1 MRKKQL
7 TAEEKRLDTD
17 LWFIAL
23 VTMGVFLCYAATGD
37 RLMRFVRDGG
47 IPVLPRLLVNAAAQ
61 FGIAGAGITIVC
73 LLRRERFTQFG
84 LKRSN
89 ALRAIGGA
97 ILCFIP
103 LVCCIVASGQFREY
117 QPFSIMITADVLA
130 AGLPL
135 SLFGMA
141 LITVVWGFFE
151 GFNYAV
157 ISEKINRR
165 YPSKS
170 PWLDYGA
177 IVCAIICVLFHPI
190 SFSLWGIVELVS
202 SFAAIYGMLLVKK
215 WTGNAWGCVFAF
227 CLIWNA
233 I

>member
-17 LWFIAL
+17 LWIIAL
-23 VTMGVFLCYAATGD
+23 VTMGVFLCYAVTGHQ
-37 RLMRFVRDGG
+37 LMGFIRDSS
-47 IPVLPRLLVNAAAQ
+47 IPVLPRLLVNAAVQ

-89 ALRAIGGA
+89 ALRAIGGT

-103 LVCCIVASGQFREY
+103 LVCYIVASGQFREY

-135 SLFGMA
+135 SLFGMV
-141 LITVVWGFFE
+141 LIAVVWGFFE

-157 ISEKINRR
+157 IGEKINRR
-165 YPSKS
+165 YPSES

-177 IVCAIICVLFHPI
+177 IVCAIICVLLHPI
-190 SFSLWGIVELVS
+190 SFSLWGIADLVT

-215 WTGNAWGCVFAF
+215 WTGNAWGCIFAF
-227 CLIWNA
+227 CFIWNA